1 MPDVNTENTVKII
14 IHSINNTQGNTM
26 NYFKLILK
34 NPFRNKTRSLLAI
47 IGIAIGIATIVALG
61 LITVSLEDSTET
73 TLKDGSAEITATKI
87 GSSMASTSGN
97 LNDSY
102 VEELAKIDGV
112 EKTAGML
119 ETSVIDPSSTSDSSR
134 YGFSLYGAKKDDLN
148 IVGINNINGSVYS
161 EDKDELIVGKSLA
174 DEENYT
180 IGDTIDVY
188 GNEFKITGIYETGSI
203 FYDSAMYTN
212 LERLQ
217 NLTDNENKISSIS
230 IKIKKDANLTTVND
244 KIKEE
249 YNDTLNTIT
258 TEEMAQTIDD
268 TLGMI
273 NSATT
278 AIEALA
284 IIIGGLGVINTMMM
298 TVFERTREIGVLKSV
313 GWSKK
318 RILTMIMG
326 ESIVLTVISGI
337 IGSILGVLAVFIL
350 FKINGD
356 DMTLIFNMNIFI
368 KAFVVALSVGIIGGL
383 YPAIKASKL
392 SPTEALR
399 YE

>member
-1 MPDVNTENTVKII
+1 
-14 IHSINNTQGNTM
+14 M

-61 LITVSLEDSTET
+61 LITASLEDSTET
-73 TLKDGSAEITATKI
+73 TLKEGSAEITATKI
-87 GSSMASTSGN
+87 GSSLASSSGN
-97 LNDSY
+97 LNESY
-102 VEELAKIDGV
+102 VEELSKVEGV

-119 ETSVIDPSSTSDSSR
+119 ESTVIDTSKSSDSSR
-134 YGFSLYGAKKDDLN
+134 YGFSLYGAKTDDLS
-148 IVGINNINGSVYS
+148 IVGINNINGSVFN
-161 EDKDELIVGKSLA
+161 ENENELIVGKNLA
-174 DEENYT
+174 EEENYT
-180 IGDTIDVY
+180 IGDKVDVY
-188 GNEFKITGIYETGSI
+188 GKEFKITGIYETGSI
-203 FYDSAMYTN
+203 FYDSAMYTG
-212 LERLQ
+212 LSKLQ
-217 NLTDNENKISSIS
+217 NLTDNEEKISSIS

-244 KIKEE
+244 KIKNE
-249 YNDTLNTIT
+249 YNDTLRTIT
-258 TEEMAQTIDD
+258 AEEMTQTIDD

-318 RILTMIMG
+318 RILSMIMG
-326 ESIVLTVISGI
+326 ESIVLTIISGI

-350 FKINGD
+350 FKLNGD
-356 DMTLIFNMNIFI
+356 NMTLIFNINIFI
-368 KAFVVALSVGIIGGL
+368 KAFLVALSVGIIGGL
-383 YPAIKASKL
+383 YPAIKASRL

>member
-1 MPDVNTENTVKII
+1 
-14 IHSINNTQGNTM
+14 M

-61 LITVSLEDSTET
+61 LITASLEDSTET
-73 TLKDGSAEITATKI
+73 TLKEGSAEITATKI
-87 GSSMASTSGN
+87 GSSMASSSGN
-97 LNDSY
+97 LNESY
-102 VEELAKIDGV
+102 VEELSKIDGV

-119 ETSVIDPSSTSDSSR
+119 ESTVIDTSKSSDSSR
-134 YGFSLYGAKKDDLN
+134 YGFSLYGAKTDDLS
-148 IVGINNINGSVYS
+148 IVGINNINGSVFN
-161 EDKDELIVGKSLA
+161 ENENELIVGKNLA
-174 DEENYT
+174 EEENYT
-180 IGDTIDVY
+180 IGDKVDVY
-188 GNEFKITGIYETGSI
+188 GKEFKITGIYETGSI
-203 FYDSAMYTN
+203 FYDSAMYTG
-212 LERLQ
+212 LSKLQ
-217 NLTDNENKISSIS
+217 NLTDNEEKISSIS

-244 KIKEE
+244 KIKNE
-249 YNDTLNTIT
+249 YNDTLRTIT
-258 TEEMAQTIDD
+258 AEEMTQTIDD

-318 RILTMIMG
+318 RILSMIMG
-326 ESIVLTVISGI
+326 ESIVLTIISGI

-350 FKINGD
+350 FKLNGD
-356 DMTLIFNMNIFI
+356 NMTLIFNINIFI
-368 KAFVVALSVGIIGGL
+368 KAFLVALSVGILGGL
-383 YPAIKASKL
+383 YPAIKASRL

>member
-1 MPDVNTENTVKII
+1 MENIVNY
-14 IHSINNTQGNTM
+14 SITYKKRCNM

-61 LITVSLEDSTET
+61 LITASLEDSTET
-73 TLKDGSAEITATKI
+73 TLKEGSAEITATKI
-87 GSSMASTSGN
+87 GSSMASSSGN
-97 LNDSY
+97 LNESY
-102 VEELAKIDGV
+102 VEELSKIDGV

-119 ETSVIDPSSTSDSSR
+119 ESTVIDTSKRSDTSR
-134 YGFSLYGAKKDDLN
+134 YGFNLYGAKTDDLS
-148 IVGINNINGSVYS
+148 IVGINNINGSLYN
-161 EDKDELIVGKSLA
+161 ENENELIVGKNLA
-174 DEENYT
+174 EEENYT
-180 IGDTIDVY
+180 IGDKVDVY
-188 GNEFKITGIYETGSI
+188 GKEFKITGIYETGSI
-203 FYDSAMYTN
+203 FYDSAMYTG
-212 LERLQ
+212 LSKLQ
-217 NLTDNENKISSIS
+217 NLTDNEEKISSIS

-244 KIKEE
+244 KIKNE
-249 YNDTLNTIT
+249 YNDTLRTIT
-258 TEEMAQTIDD
+258 AEEMTQTIDD

-278 AIEALA
+278 AIEALT

-318 RILTMIMG
+318 RILSMIMG
-326 ESIVLTVISGI
+326 ESIVLTIISGI

-350 FKINGD
+350 FKLNGD
-356 DMTLIFNMNIFI
+356 NMTLIFNINIFI
-368 KAFVVALSVGIIGGL
+368 KAFLVALSVGIIGGL
-383 YPAIKASKL
+383 YPAIKASRL

>member
-1 MPDVNTENTVKII
+1 
-14 IHSINNTQGNTM
+14 M

-61 LITVSLEDSTET
+61 LITASLEDSTET
-73 TLKDGSAEITATKI
+73 TLKEGSAEITATKI
-87 GSSMASTSGN
+87 GSSMASSSGN
-97 LNDSY
+97 LNESY
-102 VEELAKIDGV
+102 VEELSKVEGV

-119 ETSVIDPSSTSDSSR
+119 ESTVIDTSKSSDSSR
-134 YGFSLYGAKKDDLN
+134 YGFSLYGAKTDDLS
-148 IVGINNINGSVYS
+148 IVGINNINGSVFN
-161 EDKDELIVGKSLA
+161 ENENELIVGKNLA
-174 DEENYT
+174 EEENYT
-180 IGDTIDVY
+180 IGDKVDVY
-188 GNEFKITGIYETGSI
+188 GKEFKITGIYETGSI
-203 FYDSAMYTN
+203 FYDSAMYTC
-212 LERLQ
+212 LSKLQ
-217 NLTDNENKISSIS
+217 NLTDNEEKISSIS

-244 KIKEE
+244 KIKNE
-249 YNDTLNTIT
+249 YNDTLRTIT
-258 TEEMAQTIDD
+258 AEEMTQTIDD

-318 RILTMIMG
+318 RILSMIMG
-326 ESIVLTVISGI
+326 ESIVLTIISGI

-350 FKINGD
+350 FKLNGD
-356 DMTLIFNMNIFI
+356 NMTLIFNINIFI
-368 KAFVVALSVGIIGGL
+368 KAFLVALSVGIIGGL
-383 YPAIKASKL
+383 YPAIKASRL

>member
-1 MPDVNTENTVKII
+1 M
-14 IHSINNTQGNTM
+14 INKRIKEVGLL

-61 LITVSLEDSTET
+61 LITASLEDSTET

-87 GSSMASTSGN
+87 GSSMGTSSGN
-97 LNDSY
+97 LNESY
-102 VEELAKIDGV
+102 VKKLSEIDGV
-112 EKTAGML
+112 EKTTGLL
-119 ETSVIDPSSTSDSSR
+119 ETNVIDTTRTSESSR
-134 YGFSLYGAKKDDLN
+134 YGFSLYGANASDLD
-148 IVGINNINGSVYS
+148 IVGINKINGSVYN
-161 EDKDELIVGKSLA
+161 EENNELIVGKSLA
-174 DEENYT
+174 DQENYT

-188 GNEFKITGIYETGSI
+188 GDEFKITGIYETGSL
-203 FYDSAMYTN
+203 FYDSAMYTSLN
-212 LERLQ
+212 RLQ
-217 NLTDNENKISSIS
+217 NITDNEEEISSIAV
-230 IKIKKDANLTTVND
+230 KIKKDANLTTVND
-244 KIKEE
+244 KIKNE

-258 TEEMAQTIDD
+258 TEEMAETIDD

-318 RILTMIMG
+318 RILSMIMG
-326 ESIVLTVISGI
+326 ESIVLTIISGI
-337 IGSILGVLAVFIL
+337 IGSILGLIAVIIL
-350 FKINGD
+350 FKYTGD
-356 DMTLIFNMNIFI
+356 DMTLKFSINIFI
-368 KAFVVALSVGIIGGL
+368 KAFMVALIVGVIGGL

>member
-1 MPDVNTENTVKII
+1 
-14 IHSINNTQGNTM
+14 M
-26 NYFKLILK
+26 NYFKLIMK
-34 NPFRNKTRSLLAI
+34 NPFRNKTRSFLAI
-47 IGIAIGIATIVALG
+47 VGIAIGIATIVALG
-61 LITVSLEDSTET
+61 LITASLEDSTET
-73 TLKDGSAEITATKI
+73 TLKDGSAEITVTKI
-87 GSSMASTSGN
+87 GSSMGSSSGN
-97 LNDSY
+97 LNESY
-102 VEELAKIDGV
+102 VDKLSEIDGV
-112 EKTAGML
+112 EKTAGL
-119 ETSVIDPSSTSDSSR
+119 LDTTIIDTTSDRESSR
-134 YGFSLYGAKKDDLN
+134 YGYSLYGAKRDDLD
-148 IVGINNINGSVYS
+148 IVGINNVNGSLFD
-161 EDKDELIVGKSLA
+161 EEKDELIVGKNLA

-203 FYDSAMYTN
+203 FYDTAMYTN

-217 NLTDNENKISSIS
+217 NLTDNEREISSIS
-230 IKIKKDANLTTVND
+230 VKIKKDANLTTVND
-244 KIKEE
+244 NIKDK

-258 TEEMAQTIDD
+258 TEEMSQTIDD

-313 GWSKK
+313 GWTKK

-326 ESIVLTVISGI
+326 ESIVLTLLSGI
-337 IGSILGVLAVFIL
+337 IGSVLGVLGVVL
-350 FKINGD
+350 LLKYNGS
-356 DMTLIFNMNIFI
+356 DMTLVFNINIFI
-368 KAFVVALSVGIIGGL
+368 KAFAVALTVGILGGL
-383 YPAIKASKL
+383 YPAIKASRL

>member
-1 MPDVNTENTVKII
+1 
-14 IHSINNTQGNTM
+14 M
-26 NYFKLILK
+26 NYFKLIMK
-34 NPFRNKTRSLLAI
+34 NPFRNKTRSFLAI
-47 IGIAIGIATIVALG
+47 VGIAIGIATIVALG
-61 LITVSLEDSTET
+61 LITASLEDSTET
-73 TLKDGSAEITATKI
+73 TLKDGSAEITVTKI
-87 GSSMASTSGN
+87 GSSMGSSSGN
-97 LNDSY
+97 LNESY
-102 VEELAKIDGV
+102 VDKLSEIDGV
-112 EKTAGML
+112 EKTAGL
-119 ETSVIDPSSTSDSSR
+119 LDTTIIDTTSDRESSR
-134 YGFSLYGAKKDDLN
+134 YGYSLYGAKRDDLD
-148 IVGINNINGSVYS
+148 IVGINNVNGSLFD
-161 EDKDELIVGKSLA
+161 EEKDELIVGKNLA

-203 FYDSAMYTN
+203 FYDTAMYTS

-217 NLTDNENKISSIS
+217 NLTDNEGEISSIS
-230 IKIKKDANLTTVND
+230 VKIKKDANLTTVND
-244 KIKEE
+244 NIKDK

-258 TEEMAQTIDD
+258 TEEMSQTIDD

-313 GWSKK
+313 GWTKK

-326 ESIVLTVISGI
+326 ESIVLTLLSGI
-337 IGSILGVLAVFIL
+337 IGSVLGVLGVVL
-350 FKINGD
+350 LLKYNGS
-356 DMTLIFNMNIFI
+356 DMTLVFNINIFI
-368 KAFVVALSVGIIGGL
+368 KAFAVALTVGILGGL
-383 YPAIKASKL
+383 YPAIKASRL

>member
-1 MPDVNTENTVKII
+1 MRLVFL
-14 IHSINNTQGNTM
+14 

-34 NPFRNKTRSLLAI
+34 KPFRNKTRSLLAI

-61 LITVSLEDSTET
+61 LITASLEDSTET

-87 GSSMASTSGN
+87 GSSMGTSSGN
-97 LNDSY
+97 LNETY
-102 VEELAKIDGV
+102 VEKLSEIDGV
-112 EKTAGML
+112 EKTAGLL
-119 ETSVIDPSSTSDSSR
+119 ETNVIDTSSTRESSR
-134 YGFSLYGAKKDDLN
+134 YGFSLYGANASNLD
-148 IVGINNINGSVYS
+148 IVGINKINGSIYN
-161 EDKDELIVGKSLA
+161 EENDELIVGKSLA

-188 GNEFKITGIYETGSI
+188 GNEFKITGIYETGSL
-203 FYDSAMYTN
+203 FYDSAMYTS

-217 NLTDNENKISSIS
+217 NITDNQEEISSIAV
-230 IKIKKDANLTTVND
+230 KIKKDANLTTVND
-244 KIKEE
+244 NIKNE

-318 RILTMIMG
+318 RILSMIMG

-337 IGSILGVLAVFIL
+337 IGSVLGVIAVIIL
-350 FKINGD
+350 FKYTGD
-356 DMTLIFNMNIFI
+356 DMTLKFNINIFI
-368 KAFVVALSVGIIGGL
+368 KAFMVAFSVGIIGGL

>member
-1 MPDVNTENTVKII
+1 
-14 IHSINNTQGNTM
+14 M

-34 NPFRNKTRSLLAI
+34 NPFRNKTRSFLAI
-47 IGIAIGIATIVALG
+47 VGIAIGIATIVALG
-61 LITVSLEDSTET
+61 MITVSLEDSTET

-87 GSSMASTSGN
+87 GSSMSTSSGN
-97 LNDSY
+97 LNESY
-102 VEELAKIDGV
+102 VEELSKIEGV

-119 ETSVIDPSSTSDSSR
+119 ESRVIDTSNTNESNR
-134 YGFSLYGAKKDDLN
+134 FGNTLYGAKKDDLS
-148 IVGINNINGSVYS
+148 IVGINNVNGSIFDES
-161 EDKDELIVGKSLA
+161 KDELIVGKSLA

-217 NLTDNENKISSIS
+217 NITDNEGEISSIS
-230 IKIKKDANLTTVND
+230 VKIKKDANLTTVND
-244 KIKEE
+244 KIKSE
-249 YNDTLNTIT
+249 YNNTLSTIT
-258 TEEMAQTIDD
+258 TEEMSQTIDD

-313 GWSKK
+313 GWTKK
-318 RILTMIMG
+318 RILAMIMG
-326 ESIVLTVISGI
+326 ESIVLTILSGI
-337 IGSILGVLAVFIL
+337 IGSVLGVLAVIIL
-350 FKINGD
+350 FKFTGD
-356 DMTLIFNMNIFI
+356 DMTLIFNTVVFI
-368 KAFVVALSVGIIGGL
+368 KAFAVALSVGIIGGL
-383 YPAIKASKL
+383 YPAIKASRL

>member
-1 MPDVNTENTVKII
+1 
-14 IHSINNTQGNTM
+14 M
-26 NYFKLILK
+26 NYFKLIMK
-34 NPFRNKTRSLLAI
+34 NPFRNKTRSFLAI
-47 IGIAIGIATIVALG
+47 VGIAIGIATIVALG
-61 LITVSLEDSTET
+61 LITASLEDSTET
-73 TLKDGSAEITATKI
+73 TLKDGSAEITVTKI
-87 GSSMASTSGN
+87 GSSMGSSSGN
-97 LNDSY
+97 LNESY
-102 VEELAKIDGV
+102 VDKLSEIDGV
-112 EKTAGML
+112 EKTAGL
-119 ETSVIDPSSTSDSSR
+119 LDTTIIDTTSDRESSR
-134 YGFSLYGAKKDDLN
+134 YGYSLYGAKRDDLD
-148 IVGINNINGSVYS
+148 IVGINNVNGSLFD
-161 EDKDELIVGKSLA
+161 EEKDELIVGKNLA

-203 FYDSAMYTN
+203 FYDTAMYTS

-217 NLTDNENKISSIS
+217 NLTDNEGEISSIS
-230 IKIKKDANLTTVND
+230 VKIKKDANLTTVND
-244 KIKEE
+244 NIKDK

-258 TEEMAQTIDD
+258 TEEMSQTIDD

-313 GWSKK
+313 GWTKK

-326 ESIVLTVISGI
+326 ESIVLTLLSGI
-337 IGSILGVLAVFIL
+337 IGSVLGVIGVVLLLKV
-350 FKINGD
+350 NGG
-356 DMTLIFNMNIFI
+356 DMTLVFNINIFI
-368 KAFVVALSVGIIGGL
+368 KAFAVALTVGILGGL
-383 YPAIKASKL
+383 YPAIKASRL

>member
-1 MPDVNTENTVKII
+1 
-14 IHSINNTQGNTM
+14 M

-47 IGIAIGIATIVALG
+47 VGIAIGIATIVALG
-61 LITVSLEDSTET
+61 LITASLEDSTET

-87 GSSMASTSGN
+87 GSSMSSSSGN
-97 LNDSY
+97 LNENY
-102 VEELAKIDGV
+102 VEELSKIDGV

-119 ETSVIDPSSTSDSSR
+119 ESSVIDTSKNSDSSR
-134 YGFSLYGAKKDDLN
+134 YGFRLYGAKTDDLS
-148 IVGINNINGSVYS
+148 IVGINNINGSVF
-161 EDKDELIVGKSLA
+161 DENENEIIVGKNLA
-174 DEENYT
+174 EEENYT
-180 IGDTIDVY
+180 IGDKIDIY

-203 FYDSAMYTN
+203 FYDSAMYTG
-212 LERLQ
+212 LGKLQ
-217 NLTDNENKISSIS
+217 NLTDNEDKISSIS
-230 IKIKKDANLTTVND
+230 IKIKKEANLTTVND
-244 KIKEE
+244 KIKSE
-249 YNDTLNTIT
+249 YNNTLSTIT
-258 TEEMAQTIDD
+258 NEEMAQTIND
-268 TLGMI
+268 TLDMI

-313 GWSKK
+313 GWTKK
-318 RILTMIMG
+318 RILSMIMG
-326 ESIVLTVISGI
+326 ESIVLTLISGI

-356 DMTLIFNMNIFI
+356 NMTVIFNINIFI
-368 KAFVVALSVGIIGGL
+368 KAFLVAFSVGIVGGL
-383 YPAIKASKL
+383 YPAIKASRL

>member
-1 MPDVNTENTVKII
+1 
-14 IHSINNTQGNTM
+14 M
-26 NYFKLILK
+26 NYFKLIMK
-34 NPFRNKTRSLLAI
+34 NPFRNKTRSFLAI
-47 IGIAIGIATIVALG
+47 VGIAIGIATIVALG
-61 LITVSLEDSTET
+61 LITASLEDSTET
-73 TLKDGSAEITATKI
+73 TLKDGSAEITVTKI
-87 GSSMASTSGN
+87 GSSMGSSSGN
-97 LNDSY
+97 LNESY
-102 VEELAKIDGV
+102 VDKLSEIDGV
-112 EKTAGML
+112 EKTAGL
-119 ETSVIDPSSTSDSSR
+119 LDTTIIDTTSDRESSR
-134 YGFSLYGAKKDDLN
+134 YGYSLYGAKRDDLD
-148 IVGINNINGSVYS
+148 IVGINNVNGSVFD
-161 EDKDELIVGKSLA
+161 EEKDELIVGKNLA

-203 FYDSAMYTN
+203 FYDTAMYTS

-217 NLTDNENKISSIS
+217 NLTDNEGEISSIS
-230 IKIKKDANLTTVND
+230 VKIKKDANLTTVND
-244 KIKEE
+244 NIKDK

-258 TEEMAQTIDD
+258 TEEMSQTIDD

-313 GWSKK
+313 GWTKK

-326 ESIVLTVISGI
+326 ESIVLTLLSGI
-337 IGSILGVLAVFIL
+337 IGSVLGVLGVVL
-350 FKINGD
+350 LLKVNGG
-356 DMTLIFNMNIFI
+356 DMTLVFNINIFI
-368 KAFVVALSVGIIGGL
+368 KAFAVALTVGILGGL
-383 YPAIKASKL
+383 YPAIKASRL

>member
-1 MPDVNTENTVKII
+1 
-14 IHSINNTQGNTM
+14 M
-26 NYFKLILK
+26 NYFKLIMK
-34 NPFRNKTRSLLAI
+34 NPFRNKTRSFLAI
-47 IGIAIGIATIVALG
+47 VGIAIGIATIVALG
-61 LITVSLEDSTET
+61 LITASLEDSTET
-73 TLKDGSAEITATKI
+73 TLKDGAAEITVTKI
-87 GSSMASTSGN
+87 GSSMSGSSGN
-97 LNDSY
+97 LNESY
-102 VEELAKIDGV
+102 IEELSKIEGV

-119 ETSVIDPSSTSDSSR
+119 ESTIMDSSSER
-134 YGFSLYGAKKDDLN
+134 SNQFGFTLYGAKPDDLN
-148 IVGINNINGSVYS
+148 IVGINNINGSVYK
-161 EDKDELIVGKSLA
+161 ENENELIVGKTHA

-203 FYDSAMYTN
+203 FYDSSMYTGI
-212 LERLQ
+212 ERLQ
-217 NLTDNENKISSIS
+217 NLTDNEGEISSIS
-230 IKIKKDANLTTVND
+230 VKIKKDADLNTVNE
-244 KIKEE
+244 KIKTE
-249 YNDTLNTIT
+249 YNNTLNTIT
-258 TEEMAQTIDD
+258 TEEMAQTIND
-268 TLGMI
+268 TLSMI

-326 ESIVLTVISGI
+326 ESIVLTILSGI
-337 IGSILGVLAVFIL
+337 IGSVLGVLAVVIL
-350 FKINGD
+350 FKLGGD
-356 DMTLIFNMNIFI
+356 DMTLVFSINIFI
-368 KAFVVALSVGIIGGL
+368 KAFAVALTVGILGGL

>member
-1 MPDVNTENTVKII
+1 
-14 IHSINNTQGNTM
+14 M

-34 NPFRNKTRSLLAI
+34 NPFRNKTRSFLAI
-47 IGIAIGIATIVALG
+47 VGIAIGIATIVALG
-61 LITVSLEDSTET
+61 MITVSLEDSTET

-87 GSSMASTSGN
+87 GSSMSTSSGN
-97 LNDSY
+97 LNESY
-102 VEELAKIDGV
+102 VEELSKIEGV

-119 ETSVIDPSSTSDSSR
+119 ESRVIDTSNTNESNR
-134 YGFSLYGAKKDDLN
+134 FGNTLYGAKKDDLS
-148 IVGINNINGSVYS
+148 IVGINNVNGSIFDES
-161 EDKDELIVGKSLA
+161 KDELIVGKSLA

-217 NLTDNENKISSIS
+217 NITDNEGEISSIS

-244 KIKEE
+244 KIKSE
-249 YNDTLNTIT
+249 YNNTLSTIT
-258 TEEMAQTIDD
+258 TEEMSQTIDD

-313 GWSKK
+313 GWTKK
-318 RILTMIMG
+318 RILAMIMG
-326 ESIVLTVISGI
+326 ESIVLTILSGI
-337 IGSILGVLAVFIL
+337 IGSVLGVLAVIIL
-350 FKINGD
+350 FKFTGD
-356 DMTLIFNMNIFI
+356 DMTLIFNTVVFI
-368 KAFVVALSVGIIGGL
+368 KAFAVALSVGIIGGL
-383 YPAIKASKL
+383 YPAIKASRL

>member
-1 MPDVNTENTVKII
+1 
-14 IHSINNTQGNTM
+14 M

-61 LITVSLEDSTET
+61 LITASLEDSTET
-73 TLKDGSAEITATKI
+73 TLKEGSAEITATKI
-87 GSSMASTSGN
+87 GSSLASSSGN
-97 LNDSY
+97 LNESY
-102 VEELAKIDGV
+102 VEELSKVEGV

-119 ETSVIDPSSTSDSSR
+119 ESTVIDTSKSSDSSR
-134 YGFSLYGAKKDDLN
+134 YGFSLYGAKTDDLS
-148 IVGINNINGSVYS
+148 IVGINNINGSVFN
-161 EDKDELIVGKSLA
+161 ENENELIVGKNLA
-174 DEENYT
+174 EEENYT
-180 IGDTIDVY
+180 IGDKVDVY
-188 GNEFKITGIYETGSI
+188 GKEFKITGIYETGSI
-203 FYDSAMYTN
+203 FYDSAMYTG
-212 LERLQ
+212 LSKLQ
-217 NLTDNENKISSIS
+217 NLTDNEEKISSIS

-244 KIKEE
+244 KIKNE
-249 YNDTLNTIT
+249 YNDTLRTIT
-258 TEEMAQTIDD
+258 AEEMTQTIDD

-318 RILTMIMG
+318 RILSMIMG
-326 ESIVLTVISGI
+326 ESIVLTIISGI

-350 FKINGD
+350 FKLNGD
-356 DMTLIFNMNIFI
+356 NMTLIFNINIFI
-368 KAFVVALSVGIIGGL
+368 KAFLVALSVGILGGL
-383 YPAIKASKL
+383 YPAIKASRL

>member
-1 MPDVNTENTVKII
+1 
-14 IHSINNTQGNTM
+14 M

-61 LITVSLEDSTET
+61 LITASLEDSTET
-73 TLKDGSAEITATKI
+73 TLKEGSAEITATKI
-87 GSSMASTSGN
+87 GSSMASSSGN
-97 LNDSY
+97 LNESY
-102 VEELAKIDGV
+102 VEELSKVEGV

-119 ETSVIDPSSTSDSSR
+119 ESTVIDTSKSSDSSR
-134 YGFSLYGAKKDDLN
+134 YGFSLYGAKTDDLS
-148 IVGINNINGSVYS
+148 IVGINNINGSVFN
-161 EDKDELIVGKSLA
+161 ENENELIVGKNLA
-174 DEENYT
+174 EEENYT
-180 IGDTIDVY
+180 IGDKVDVY
-188 GNEFKITGIYETGSI
+188 GKEFKITGIYETGSI
-203 FYDSAMYTN
+203 FYDSAMYTG
-212 LERLQ
+212 LSKLQ
-217 NLTDNENKISSIS
+217 NLTDNEEKISSIS

-244 KIKEE
+244 KIKNE
-249 YNDTLNTIT
+249 YNDTLRTIT
-258 TEEMAQTIDD
+258 AEEMTQTIDD

-318 RILTMIMG
+318 RILSMIMG
-326 ESIVLTVISGI
+326 ESIVLTIISGI

-350 FKINGD
+350 FKLNGD
-356 DMTLIFNMNIFI
+356 NMTLIFNINIFI
-368 KAFVVALSVGIIGGL
+368 KAFLVALSVGIIGGL
-383 YPAIKASKL
+383 YPAIKASRL

>member
-1 MPDVNTENTVKII
+1 
-14 IHSINNTQGNTM
+14 M

-47 IGIAIGIATIVALG
+47 VGIAIGIATIVALG
-61 LITVSLEDSTET
+61 LITASLEDSTET
-73 TLKDGSAEITATKI
+73 TLKDGSAEITVTKI
-87 GSSMASTSGN
+87 GSSMSSSSGN
-97 LNDSY
+97 LNESY
-102 VEELAKIDGV
+102 VEELSKIDGV

-119 ETSVIDPSSTSDSSR
+119 ESSVIDTSKSSDSSR
-134 YGFSLYGAKKDDLN
+134 YGFRLYGAKTEDLS
-148 IVGINNINGSVYS
+148 IVGINNINGSVF
-161 EDKDELIVGKSLA
+161 DENVNEIIVGKSLA
-174 DEENYT
+174 EEENYT
-180 IGDTIDVY
+180 IGDKVDVY

-203 FYDSAMYTN
+203 FYDSAMYTG
-212 LERLQ
+212 LGKLQ
-217 NLTDNENKISSIS
+217 NLTDNEDKISSIS
-230 IKIKKDANLTTVND
+230 IKIKKEANLTTVND
-244 KIKEE
+244 KIKSE
-249 YNDTLNTIT
+249 YNNTLSTIT

-268 TLGMI
+268 TLDMI

-298 TVFERTREIGVLKSV
+298 TVFERTHEIGVLKSV
-313 GWSKK
+313 GWTKK
-318 RILTMIMG
+318 RILSMIMG
-326 ESIVLTVISGI
+326 ESIVLTLISGI

-356 DMTLIFNMNIFI
+356 NMTVIFNINIFI
-368 KAFVVALSVGIIGGL
+368 KAFLVAFSVGIVGGL
-383 YPAIKASKL
+383 YPAIKASRL

>member
-1 MPDVNTENTVKII
+1 
-14 IHSINNTQGNTM
+14 M

-61 LITVSLEDSTET
+61 LITASLDDSTET

-87 GSSMASTSGN
+87 GSSLASSSGN
-97 LNDSY
+97 LNESY
-102 VEELAKIDGV
+102 VEELSKIDGV

-119 ETSVIDPSSTSDSSR
+119 ESNVIDTSKNSDSRR
-134 YGFSLYGAKKDDLN
+134 YGFSLYGAKKDDLS
-148 IVGINNINGSVYS
+148 IVGISNVNGSIFN
-161 EDKDELIVGKSLA
+161 EDENELIVGKNLA

-180 IGDTIDVY
+180 IGDKIDVY

-203 FYDSAMYTN
+203 FYDSAMYTS
-212 LERLQ
+212 LSKLQ
-217 NLTDNENKISSIS
+217 NLTDNEDKISSIS

-244 KIKEE
+244 KIKNE

-268 TLGMI
+268 TLDMI

-313 GWSKK
+313 GWTKK
-318 RILTMIMG
+318 RILSMIMG
-326 ESIVLTVISGI
+326 ESIVLTIISGI

-350 FKINGD
+350 FKVNGD
-356 DMTLIFNMNIFI
+356 NMTLIFNINIFI
-368 KAFVVALSVGIIGGL
+368 KAFIVALSVGIIGGL
-383 YPAIKASKL
+383 YPAIKASRL

>member
-1 MPDVNTENTVKII
+1 
-14 IHSINNTQGNTM
+14 M

-47 IGIAIGIATIVALG
+47 VGIAIGIATIVALG
-61 LITVSLEDSTET
+61 LITASLEDSTET

-87 GSSMASTSGN
+87 GSSMSSSSGN
-97 LNDSY
+97 LNESY
-102 VEELAKIDGV
+102 VEELSKIDGV

-119 ETSVIDPSSTSDSSR
+119 ESSVIDTSKNSDSNR
-134 YGFSLYGAKKDDLN
+134 YGFNLYGAKTDDLS
-148 IVGINNINGSVYS
+148 IVGINNINGSVFD
-161 EDKDELIVGKSLA
+161 ENENELIVGKSLA
-174 DEENYT
+174 EEENYT
-180 IGDTIDVY
+180 IGDKIDVY

-203 FYDSAMYTN
+203 FYDSAMYTS
-212 LERLQ
+212 LSKLQ
-217 NLTDNENKISSIS
+217 NLTDNEDKISSIS

-244 KIKEE
+244 KIKSE
-249 YNDTLNTIT
+249 YNNTLSTIT

-268 TLGMI
+268 TLDMI

-313 GWSKK
+313 GWTKK
-318 RILTMIMG
+318 RILSMIMG
-326 ESIVLTVISGI
+326 ESIVLTLISGI

-356 DMTLIFNMNIFI
+356 NMTVIFNINIFI
-368 KAFVVALSVGIIGGL
+368 KAFLVAFSVGIIGGL
-383 YPAIKASKL
+383 YPAIKASRL

>member
-1 MPDVNTENTVKII
+1 MENIVNFPLLTRKRCN
-14 IHSINNTQGNTM
+14 M

-73 TLKDGSAEITATKI
+73 TLKEGSAEITATKI
-87 GSSMASTSGN
+87 GSSLASSSGN
-97 LNDSY
+97 LNESY
-102 VEELAKIDGV
+102 VEELSKVDGV

-119 ETSVIDPSSTSDSSR
+119 ESTVIDTSKKSDSSR
-134 YGFSLYGAKKDDLN
+134 YGFSLYGAKTDDLS
-148 IVGINNINGSVYS
+148 IVGINNINGSVFN
-161 EDKDELIVGKSLA
+161 ENENELIVGKSLA
-174 DEENYT
+174 EEENYT
-180 IGDTIDVY
+180 IGDKVDVY
-188 GNEFKITGIYETGSI
+188 GKEFKITGIYETGSI
-203 FYDSAMYTN
+203 FYDSAMYTG
-212 LERLQ
+212 LSKLQ
-217 NLTDNENKISSIS
+217 NLTDNEEKISSIS

-244 KIKEE
+244 KIKNE
-249 YNDTLNTIT
+249 YNDTLRTIT
-258 TEEMAQTIDD
+258 AEEMTQTIDD

-318 RILTMIMG
+318 RILSMIMG
-326 ESIVLTVISGI
+326 ESIVLTIISGI

-350 FKINGD
+350 FKLNGD
-356 DMTLIFNMNIFI
+356 NMTIIYNINIFI
-368 KAFVVALSVGIIGGL
+368 KAFLVALSVGIIGGL
-383 YPAIKASKL
+383 YPAIKASRL